1 MHIFISCPILDSN
14 KTAQPAEARTQL
26 HHKHWKWR
34 NAKWQLSLSRVFKWV
49 ISSHLISCLS
59 EKEMALFPSFPIPSP
74 PIRWLWE
81 KPPSLEGFKETVFE
95 GKILLF
101 HRFWESEVRGAAR
114 GAQNMSFLELEQL
127 ISCINKLCCFF
138 FCVVTQLRL
147 IYFYHFCTSP

>member
-49 ISSHLISCLS
+49 ISSYLISS
-59 EKEMALFPSFPIPSP
+59 HFMSFRERNGPVPIFSNPLP
-74 PIRWLWE
+74 TNKVIVR

-101 HRFWESEVRGAAR
+101 HRFWESEVR